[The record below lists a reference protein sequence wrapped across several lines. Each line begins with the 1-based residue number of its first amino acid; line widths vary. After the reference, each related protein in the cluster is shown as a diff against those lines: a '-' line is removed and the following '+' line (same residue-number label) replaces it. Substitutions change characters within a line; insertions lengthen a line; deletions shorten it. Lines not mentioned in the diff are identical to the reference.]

1 MEQFSVIDYEM
12 LDSEFDQMPTAG
24 KMMKSQNPVGSLT
37 DNARKIKPQR
47 DGAHKRVHLY
57 EQEGY

>member
-1 MEQFSVIDYEM
+1 VIDYEM
-12 LDSEFDQMPTAG
+12 LDGTYDQMPTAG
-24 KMMKSQNPVGSLT
+24 KMMKSQTPVGSLT